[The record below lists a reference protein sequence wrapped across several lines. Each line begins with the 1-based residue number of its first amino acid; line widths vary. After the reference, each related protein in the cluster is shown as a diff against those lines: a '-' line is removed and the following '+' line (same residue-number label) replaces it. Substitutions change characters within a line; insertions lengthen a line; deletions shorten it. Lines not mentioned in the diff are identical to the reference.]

1 MLILTLKLLHQHVI
15 VVVKSTKRLEVA
27 LLLSECLDLLSG
39 EVQICLKLRVVM
51 VDWRVKALIKHV
63 LSDRRRRVHCIA
75 KEFINLSLE
84 SVHVTQMLIFHIIHQ
99 VTKVLIA
106 AGQLIVDGENCLRQ
120 DAELHLDLTH
130 DARHVPSR
138 G

>member
-63 LSDRRRRVHCIA
+63 LSDRRRRVHYIA

-84 SVHVTQMLIFHIIHQ
+84 PVHV
-99 VTKVLIA
+99 
-106 AGQLIVDGENCLRQ
+106 
-120 DAELHLDLTH
+120 
-130 DARHVPSR
+130 P
-138 G
+138 